1 MDSVYYDGISVAN
14 KRKTNMDGVL
24 LKRRRIGSE
33 MVYIAVICDGVGSM
47 ADGEFASAEAIRL
60 TGEWLDGLSDTRRIE
75 LKMLVLIKEINE
87 AVFASGKEKGLKT
100 ASTYSALLLCGSR
113 YYIVHVGDSRV
124 YRQMHGELR
133 KMTPDHSAGGKL
145 TSYIGKSGDMDVFY
159 DEGDYNGE
167 LFLLCSDGLYK
178 RVSSEQI
185 GQVIAG
191 INKKS
196 THGALKELVQIAIEH
211 GEHDNI
217 SAAILLAEN

>member
-1 MDSVYYDGISVAN
+1 MDSVCYDGISVVN
-14 KRKTNMDGVL
+14 NRRTNMDGVL
-24 LKRRRIGSE
+24 LKRRHIGSE

-75 LKMLVLIKEINE
+75 LKMLALIKEINE
-87 AVFASGKEKGLKT
+87 AVFASGKKGLKT

-113 YYIVHVGDSRV
+113 YYIVHAGDSRV
-124 YRQMHGELR
+124 YRRMHGELR
-133 KMTPDHSAGGKL
+133 KMTPDHSTGGKL
-145 TSYIGKSGDMDVFY
+145 TSYIGKSGDVDVFY
-159 DEGDYNGE
+159 DEGEYNGE

-178 RVSSEQI
+178 KVSSAQI

-191 INKKS
+191 VNKKNI
-196 THGALKELVQIAIEH
+196 HGVLKELVQIAIEH
-211 GEHDNI
+211 GEQDNI